1 MNNQKTKESSFCFAF
16 YGCTHDLHLIVYL
29 WPYLKLLMFSICH
42 LFSLG
47 LSKLTQLNLEGCPVT
62 AACLEAISGL
72 ATFLNSVLGYYNWW
86 QCSPLS
92 KHLIASREHHK
103 NTTLCVISFCR
114 IGFSGGV
121 EFESVW
127 HIRWRLWKLS
137 R

>member
-1 MNNQKTKESSFCFAF
+1 M
-16 YGCTHDLHLIVYL
+16 
-29 WPYLKLLMFSICH
+29 
-42 LFSLG
+42 
-47 LSKLTQLNLEGCPVT
+47 T

-127 HIRWRLWKLS
+127 HIR
-137 R
+137 